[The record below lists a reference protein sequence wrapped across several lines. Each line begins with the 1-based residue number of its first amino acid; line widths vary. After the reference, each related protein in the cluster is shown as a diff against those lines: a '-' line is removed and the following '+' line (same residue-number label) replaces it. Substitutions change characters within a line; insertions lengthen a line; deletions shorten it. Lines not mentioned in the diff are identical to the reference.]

1 MPSNWTWSDPG
12 AGDVESCGLAARW
25 AELRASDLSDARA
38 AVTTILRDLDASWTG
53 ESADAFRGRA
63 AGLRRDLEDSA
74 EAMDAARRAVTQY
87 GDAVAEIAARAEPLK
102 QNLAAAQLM
111 LDMVSEGGLFD
122 NDAAGMEHRLQAE
135 QQAKRDAKS
144 ASEALAGLAE
154 DRATAD
160 QTLASL
166 LGRVASA
173 AWGGLRCV
181 AESPEG
187 SRRDRANRRVMEMLG
202 QFWKGDLGRG
212 VVLGPDDPFV
222 STFMR
227 SDHIESVREQ
237 VLADLRSGKLSFST
251 DTGLDYNREISN
263 NASILIN
270 DGVNLATSSMSGP
283 VADFYLG
290 DRNLPESFLGSYAL
304 RVFADCS
311 LVDGSVDVTY
321 VINNDTTTD
330 SATRIPGTGGGHL
343 PIVYPSMLAAEV
355 DSGEW
360 APQHQTIVWTETVY
374 P

>member
-1 MPSNWTWSDPG
+1 MPSNWTRSDPG
-12 AGDVESCGLAARW
+12 AGDVGSCGLAARW

-63 AGLRRDLEDSA
+63 AGLRHDLEDSA
-74 EAMDAARRAVTQY
+74 EAMDDARKAVIEY
-87 GDAVAEIAARAEPLK
+87 GDVVDEIAARAEPLK
-102 QNLAAAQLM
+102 QDLAAAQLI
-111 LDMVSEGGLFD
+111 LDVVSEGALFD

-135 QQAKRDAKS
+135 RQATIDART
-144 ASEALAGLAE
+144 ATAALAELAE

-181 AESPEG
+181 TESPQG
-187 SRRDRANRRVMEMLG
+187 SRRDKANRRVMEMLG

-212 VVLGPDDPFV
+212 VALGPDDPFV

-237 VLADLRSGKLSFST
+237 VLADLRSGKFSLNT
-251 DTGLDYNREISN
+251 DTGMDYNREISN
-263 NASILIN
+263 NFSILIN

-290 DRNLPESFLGSYAL
+290 DRNLPESFLGSYTL
-304 RVFADCS
+304 RVFADDS
-311 LVDGSVDVTY
+311 LIDGSVDVTY
-321 VINNDTTTD
+321 VINNDTTID

-343 PIVYPSMLAAEV
+343 PIVHPSMLAAEA

-360 APQHQTIVWTETVY
+360 ASQHQTIVWTETVY

>member
-12 AGDVESCGLAARW
+12 AGDVGSCGLAARW

-74 EAMDAARRAVTQY
+74 EAMDAARKAVIEY
-87 GDAVAEIAARAEPLK
+87 GDVVAEIAARAEPLK
-102 QNLAAAQLM
+102 QDLAAAQLI
-111 LDMVSEGGLFD
+111 LDMVSEGALFD
-122 NDAAGMEHRLQAE
+122 NDAAGMEYRLQAE
-135 QQAKRDAKS
+135 RQATIDARTVT
-144 ASEALAGLAE
+144 AALAELAK

-187 SRRDRANRRVMEMLG
+187 SRRDKANRRVMEMLG
-202 QFWKGDLGRG
+202 QFWRGDLGRG
-212 VVLGPDDPFV
+212 AALGPDDPFV
-222 STFMR
+222 STLMR
-227 SDHIESVREQ
+227 SDHIESVRER
-237 VLADLRSGKLSFST
+237 VLADLRSGTLTSAEEDSY
-251 DTGLDYNREISN
+251 DRSISN
-263 NASILIN
+263 NPSVLVN
-270 DGVNLATSSMSGP
+270 DGVNLATSAMSGP
-283 VADFYLG
+283 LADFHLDG
-290 DRNLPESFLGSYAL
+290 QNLPESFLGSYSL
-304 RVFADCS
+304 EVFAGDPRP
-311 LVDGSVDVTY
+311 DGGVEVTY
-321 VINNDTTTD
+321 VMNNETTTD

-343 PIVYPSMLAAEV
+343 PIVHPSMLAAEV